1 LRFSRLISCCI
12 SFSLILSAAPAP
24 AASAVRSADPDW
36 GAVAGGYPAPGSPAA
51 REELATLHRLQ
62 DQRTPADVDRI
73 LRESHPDLGLFL
85 DAIGGPDPSDY
96 PATRALLKQAKRDL
110 KPVVAA
116 LKDRFRRIRPFQAD
130 PTLHPA
136 LDPDGSFSFPSK
148 HAALG
153 TLFADLLIRLDP
165 ADAEALAGEGRL
177 IAADRVLAGLHW
189 PSDVRAGQHLG
200 EAFAR
205 DWLARPDL
213 AWMVQDAAA
222 EWAGPSRKR

>member
-24 AASAVRSADPDW
+24 AASAVRSAEPDW

-85 DAIGGPDPSDY
+85 DAIGGSDPSDY
-96 PATRALLKQAKRDL
+96 PATQALLKQAKRDL

-116 LKDRFRRIRPFQAD
+116 LKDRFRRIPPCTRPWTRTAASASPASTRPWAPCL
-130 PTLHPA
+130 PTCSS
-136 LDPDGSFSFPSK
+136 GW
-148 HAALG
+148 
-153 TLFADLLIRLDP
+153 IRP
-165 ADAEALAGEGRL
+165 TPRP
-177 IAADRVLAGLHW
+177 W
-189 PSDVRAGQHLG
+189 PGRAG
-200 EAFAR
+200 
-205 DWLARPDL
+205 
-213 AWMVQDAAA
+213 
-222 EWAGPSRKR
+222 